1 MKILII
7 EDEAAAARRL
17 LKMLGEIAPEAEVA
31 ETIDSIEQS
40 LNWLVNHPAPDLIL
54 MDIHL
59 ADGSSFEIFQH
70 AEVRSP
76 VVFITAY
83 DQYALEAFKVH
94 AVDYLLKPVKREEL
108 EQALKRVQRWKQM
121 EGISYEKLAQAM
133 QQGTW
138 NKRFLI
144 RLGQNF
150 KVVDLKDAAYF
161 YTENKITFLT
171 TNAGKRY
178 PLDYSLEKLEE
189 MLPADQYF
197 RINRQFIV
205 GIGAIQE
212 MYSVSKSRVKLNLLP
227 ACNLDTIVST
237 ERSPV
242 FKKWLTGEE

>member
-1 MKILII
+1 MKILLI

-17 LKMLGEIAPEAEVA
+17 AKMLQEILPGIEILD
-31 ETIDSIEQS
+31 TTDSIEQS
-40 LNWLVNHPAPDLIL
+40 LNWLLNHPAPDLIL

-70 AEVRSP
+70 TTIHSP
-76 VVFITAY
+76 VIFITAY

-108 EQALKRVQRWKQM
+108 EQALIRVQRWKQM

-133 QQGTW
+133 QQATW

-144 RLGQNF
+144 RMGQNF
-150 KVVDLKDAAYF
+150 KVVELKEAAYF
-161 YTENKITFLT
+161 YTENKITFVT
-171 TNAGKRY
+171 TTAGKRY
-178 PLDYSLEKLEE
+178 PLDFSLEKLEE

-205 GIGAIQE
+205 GIGAIRE
-212 MYSVSKSRVKLNLLP
+212 MYSVSKSRVKLNLQP
-227 ACNLDTIVST
+227 PCNLDTIVSA

>member
-17 LKMLGEIAPEAEVA
+17 VKMLGEIAPEAEVV
-31 ETIDSIEQS
+31 ETIDSIEHS
-40 LNWLVNHPAPDLIL
+40 LNWLLNHPAPDLIL

-76 VVFITAY
+76 VIFITAY

-108 EQALKRVQRWKQM
+108 GQALQRVQRWKQM

-133 QQGTW
+133 QQGSW

-171 TNAGKRY
+171 TQGGKRY
-178 PLDYSLEKLEE
+178 PLDFSLEKLEE

-205 GIGAIQE
+205 GIAAIQE
-212 MYSVSKSRVKLNLLP
+212 MYAVSKSRVKLNLQP
-227 ACNLDTIVST
+227 PCNLDTIVST

>member
-7 EDEAAAARRL
+7 EDEAAATRRL
-17 LKMLGEIAPEAEVA
+17 VKMLGEIIPDAEVV

-40 LNWLVNHPAPDLIL
+40 LNWLLNYPAPDLIL

-76 VVFITAY
+76 VIFVTAY

-108 EQALKRVQRWKQM
+108 EQALQRVQRWKQM

-133 QQGTW
+133 QQGSW

-171 TNAGKRY
+171 TLGGKRY

-205 GIGAIQE
+205 GVGAIQE

-227 ACNLDTIVST
+227 SCNLDTIVST